1 MLGILFKVTVKAE
14 KRQAFIEF
22 IEWDIQVAKESEPG
36 TLRFDLYRD
45 PADENAF
52 FVYEAY
58 RDNKAFE
65 EHQKNPPYQRWVS
78 QIEPEMVDDFQ
89 LLFNVDA
96 VLSFG
101 GSIPIP
107 P

>member
-1 MLGILFKVTVKAE
+1 MNFEPQNFFIGLMDFFSILLPGALLTFLLIGEAGPVVLGE
-14 KRQAFIEF
+14 RY
-22 IEWDIQVAKESEPG
+22 AKLVG
-36 TLRFDLYRD
+36 
-45 PADENAF
+45 
-52 FVYEAY
+52 VEAY
-58 RDNKAFE
+58 RDKKAFE

-96 VLSFG
+96 VWSFG